1 MIFFPNVVLT
11 DEQEKIKN
19 EAVNWFF
26 NSSEQVYSV
35 AGPAGSGK
43 SLLMAKILEEL
54 RLKDSEVY
62 AMALTGAAAIV
73 MRTRGFTT
81 ARSIHSA
88 LYEVVEEKDQT
99 AVNMR
104 FGIKA
109 KQKVFRKRKF
119 IDPSIRLFFIDEA
132 YMVPKKMVKDIL
144 SFGVKVIVCGDPNQ
158 LPPIDDDPGFLVD
171 PGVHYLTKLMRQAE
185 DSPIVYLSQR
195 AMQGLPIHSGQYG
208 NEVLVIND
216 DDFIPEMIGFADCI
230 CCGTNRTREALN
242 GYVRQLAG
250 FQGPIPWRGERI
262 ICRKNNWDIEQDD
275 IALAN
280 GLAGTVLNQPSPLGF
295 NGNTFKIDFKPDLVN
310 TIFFDIDVNYRYFT
324 APTEIKNEM
333 KDFKSDRYNHI
344 RGEFFD
350 YAYAL
355 TTHLSQGS
363 EYQNG
368 IYIEEFMNAQSQR
381 QLNYT
386 GITRFKHKLI
396 YVKKQCN
403 TFNIP
408 PLPTE

>member
-19 EAVNWFF
+19 EAVNWFR
-26 NSSEQVYSV
+26 NSSSQTFEISGN
-35 AGPAGSGK
+35 AGTGK
-43 SLLMAKILEEL
+43 SLLIAKILEEL
-54 RLKDSEVY
+54 RLNDSEY
-62 AMALTGAAAIV
+62 AALAYTGAAAIV

-81 ARSIHSA
+81 ARSIHSL
-88 LYEVVEEKDQT
+88 LYEVVEERVQT
-99 AVNMR
+99 STNR
-104 FGIKA
+104 QFGIPA
-109 KQKVFRKRKF
+109 KQKVFRKRTF
-119 IDPSIRLFFIDEA
+119 IDPHIRLFFIDEA
-132 YMVPKKMVKDIL
+132 YMVPKRMVQDIL
-144 SFGVKVIVCGDPNQ
+144 SFGVKVIVCGDSSQ
-158 LPPIDDDPGFLVD
+158 LPPIDDEPGFLVCE
-171 PGVHYLTKLMRQAE
+171 GVHYLTKLMRQAE
-185 DSPIVYLSQR
+185 DSPIVYLAQR
-195 AMQGLPIHSGQYG
+195 AKLGLPIHSGQYG

-280 GLAGTVLNQPSPLGF
+280 GLAGTVLSQPSPLSFDGK
-295 NGNTFKIDFKPDLVN
+295 TFRIDFKPDLVN
-310 TIFFDIDVNYRYFT
+310 TIFYDIDVNYRYFI
-324 APTEIKNEM
+324 APTEKKNEM
-333 KDFKSDRYNHI
+333 KDFKSDRYDYLM
-344 RGEFFD
+344 GEFFD